1 MRTCVA
7 LTLVLLLAACGRSP
21 LDVLW
26 SADGGR
32 NKLAAAGP
40 DSALDSTAKAACVRW
55 QFAPQVTYATGPAP
69 SAVAIGDFNGDG
81 SFDLV
86 VANLGNNGT
95 ASILLNV
102 GDGTFAPQ
110 GTYTTGTSPYSLVV
124 SDLNGDGKSDFAVA
138 NYGAGAENVGVFL
151 NKGNGTFASEI
162 TYSKEGYD
170 PLGLAVGDF
179 NRDGHPDLAVTT
191 VDPNAMGVFFNHGN
205 GTFDIQVMYPTDEGP
220 NSTVAGDFNHDG
232 VPDLAVTNWASSSL
246 SVFLNEG
253 NGTFAAQVTYATGVS
268 TYSGGGDHPMSVA
281 AGDFDGDGRP
291 DLAVANIE
299 SGTVSVFLNTGDGTF
314 LSQVMYPVGDA
325 PYAVVVADF
334 DGDGHPDLGVAN
346 GEGTVGVL
354 LNLGNGTFAPQQ
366 TWATG
371 VIPQSLAVGD
381 LNRDGHPDLAVGN
394 SGDGTVGVF
403 LSQCQ

>member
-1 MRTCVA
+1 
-7 LTLVLLLAACGRSP
+7 
-21 LDVLW
+21 
-26 SADGGR
+26 
-32 NKLAAAGP
+32 
-40 DSALDSTAKAACVRW
+40 
-55 QFAPQVTYATGPAP
+55 
-69 SAVAIGDFNGDG
+69 VAIDDFNGDG

-205 GTFDIQVMYPTDEGP
+205 GTFDIQVMYATDEGP

-268 TYSGGGDHPMSVA
+268 TYSGGGDHPQSVA

-346 GEGTVGVL
+346 GEGTVSVL
-354 LNLGNGTFAPQQ
+354 LNLGDGTFAPQQ
-366 TWATG
+366 TWTTG

>member
-1 MRTCVA
+1 
-7 LTLVLLLAACGRSP
+7 
-21 LDVLW
+21 
-26 SADGGR
+26 
-32 NKLAAAGP
+32 
-40 DSALDSTAKAACVRW
+40 
-55 QFAPQVTYATGPAP
+55 
-69 SAVAIGDFNGDG
+69 VAIGDFNGDG

-86 VANLGNNGT
+86 VANLGNST
-95 ASILLNV
+95 ASVLLNV

-110 GTYTTGTSPYSLVV
+110 GTYATGTSPYSLVV

-151 NKGNGTFASEI
+151 NRGNGTFASEI

-205 GTFDIQVMYPTDEGP
+205 GTFDIQVMYPTDAGP
-220 NSTVAGDFNHDG
+220 VSLVAGDFNHDG
-232 VPDLAVTNWASSSL
+232 VPDLAAANWASSTL
-246 SVFLNEG
+246 SVFLNNG
-253 NGTFAAQVTYATGVS
+253 HGTFPAQVTYATGAP
-268 TYSGGGDHPMSVA
+268 TRLYSGGGDHPSSVTV
-281 AGDFDGDGRP
+281 GDFDGDGSP
-291 DLAVANIE
+291 DLAAANME
-299 SGTVSVFLNTGDGTF
+299 SSTVSVFLNTGDGTF
-314 LSQVMYPVGDA
+314 LPQVMYPVGDV
-325 PYAVVVADF
+325 PYAVGVGDF
-334 DGDGHPDLGVAN
+334 DGDGHSDLAVAN
-346 GEGTVGVL
+346 NAGTVSVL
-354 LNLGNGTFAPQQ
+354 LNLGDGTFAPQQ

-371 VIPQSLAVGD
+371 INPQSLAVGD